1 MEAAQVP
8 NATPQRPEVF
18 SRQASGLTR
27 VMSPW
32 SAFMYNFLTMGVIFP
47 WTFVWAP
54 EAFPGVSVWAA
65 CLFATLLELPIALA
79 YVWMA
84 TAMPRSGGDYVFQSR
99 VIGGTI
105 GFPIVMS
112 GFVIWI
118 LQWVALAGWLFANL
132 GLAPLFL
139 GLGVHYHSAG
149 LINAGVWAESK
160 NGIVITSIIGA
171 AAMAA
176 LLVSGFKNYVRLQ
189 YFMFAATGIL
199 VIIMLV
205 QFLRTSPAAFATA
218 INHFNGIVDKN
229 PAYYTW
235 LQHDV
240 SSVPGGYNL
249 APKFALGATLLAAPI
264 AWTSTQWATYS
275 VEQGGE
281 IKGARVFKNQMFII
295 IGSLLAVGVVLAL
308 IAAAEQ
314 HAVGTGFFN
323 ASSASYYGGVSAS
336 GTGVGHTLPFPGMF
350 AIVISP
356 YPIITVLA
364 AVSFMLASLQITCNC
379 YIGVTR
385 IMVGMSLDRILPAWV
400 SKVHSKLHTPVN
412 AHLVYFVL
420 GALVIIGY
428 NELAKWTSL
437 TLGVTLACGYV
448 FVFSAIAAAL
458 LPFRARAL
466 YEAAPGSQYR
476 LWGVPLVTV
485 FGVIGALAGAAALI
499 AFLTYSGYGLKG
511 TTPYIIVALILV
523 GSFVYYWISRYY
535 QRGKGINVSY
545 AFREIPPE

>member
-1 MEAAQVP
+1 MEATGAK
-8 NATPQRPEVF
+8 PEVF
-18 SRQASGLTR
+18 SRKASGLSR

-47 WTFVWAP
+47 WIFIWAP
-54 EAFPGVSVWAA
+54 QAFPGVSVWMA

-99 VIGGTI
+99 VLGGAV

-139 GLGVHYHSAG
+139 GLGVHYHSTG
-149 LINAGVWAESK
+149 LINAGVWAE
-160 NGIVITSIIGA
+160 GHQGVVITSIIGA
-171 AAMAA
+171 ALMA
-176 LLVSGFKNYVRLQ
+176 LLLVTGFKNYVRLQ

-199 VIIMLV
+199 VILMLA
-205 QFLRTSPAAFATA
+205 QFLRTTPAHFAVA
-218 INHFNGIVDKN
+218 MNHFSAVVNNN
-229 PAYYTW
+229 PTYYTW

-240 SSVPGGYNL
+240 SSTGFNIV
-249 APKFALGATLLAAPI
+249 PKFALGATLLAAPI

-295 IGSLLAVGVVLAL
+295 VGSLIAVGIVLAL
-308 IAAAEQ
+308 IGWAEQ
-314 HAVGTGFFN
+314 RAVGTGFMT
-323 ASSASYYGGVSAS
+323 AASASFYGVSKS
-336 GTGVGHTLPFPGMF
+336 GQGIGSVYPFPVML

-356 YPIITVLA
+356 NPIITILA

-385 IMVGMSLDRILPAWV
+385 IMVGMSLDRTLPAWF
-400 SKVHSKLHTPVN
+400 SKVNARFRTPVN
-412 AHLVYFVL
+412 AHLTYFLLGVL
-420 GALVIIGY
+420 AIAGY
-428 NELAKWTSL
+428 SYVHTWATL
-437 TLGVTLACGYV
+437 TLGVTFACGYV
-448 FVFSAIAAAL
+448 FVISCLAAAL
-458 LPFRARAL
+458 LPYRAKAL
-466 YEAAPGSQYR
+466 YEASPGSQYK
-476 LWGVPLVTV
+476 LAGMPLVTIFGIVGFV
-485 FGVIGALAGAAALI
+485 FGLAALV
-499 AFLTYSGYGLKG
+499 AFLVKKGYALTG
-511 TTPYIIVALILV
+511 TQPYVIVAVIFVASL
-523 GSFVYYWISRYY
+523 VYYWIGRFY
-535 QRGKGINVSY
+535 QRGKGIDISY
-545 AFREIPPE
+545 AFLEVPPE

>member
-1 MEAAQVP
+1 MEATA
-8 NATPQRPEVF
+8 ARPEVF
-18 SRQASGLTR
+18 SRKASGLSR

-32 SAFMYNFLTMGVIFP
+32 SAFIYNFLTMGVIFP

-54 EAFPGVSVWAA
+54 EAFPGVSVWMA

-99 VIGGTI
+99 VLGGAI
-105 GFPIVMS
+105 GFPVVMS

-118 LQWVALAGWLFANL
+118 LQWLALAGWLFATL

-139 GLGVHYHSAG
+139 GLGVHYNSTG
-149 LINAGVWAESK
+149 LINAGIWAE
-160 NGIVITSIIGA
+160 GHQGVVITSIIGA

-176 LLVSGFKNYVRLQ
+176 LLVTGFKNYVRLQ

-199 VIIMLV
+199 VLIMLI

-218 INHFNGIVDKN
+218 INHFNGVVDSN
-229 PAYYTW
+229 PHYYTW

-240 SSVPGGYNL
+240 SSVSGGYNL

-295 IGSLLAVGVVLAL
+295 VGSLIAVGVVLAI

-314 HAVGTGFFN
+314 HAVGTRFFN
-323 ASSASYYGGVSAS
+323 AASASYYGGVSAS
-336 GTGVGHTLPFPGMF
+336 GNGIGSVLPFPGMF
-350 AIVISP
+350 AIIISP
-356 YPIITVLA
+356 NPIITVLA

-379 YIGVTR
+379 YIGCTR
-385 IMVGMSLDRILPAWV
+385 IMVGMSLDRTLPAWF
-400 SKVHSKLHTPVN
+400 SKVSPRFRTPVN
-412 AHLVYFVL
+412 AHLAYFLAGCV
-420 GALVIIGY
+420 AIWGY
-428 NELAKWTSL
+428 SYVTKWYTI
-437 TLGVTLACGYV
+437 TLGVTFACGYV
-448 FVFSAIAAAL
+448 FVMSAVAAAL
-458 LPFRARAL
+458 MPYRAKAL
-466 YEAAPGSQYR
+466 YEASPGAQYK
-476 LWGVPLVTV
+476 LAGIPLVTI
-485 FGVIGALAGAAALI
+485 FGVIGAIAGAGAVV
-499 AFLTYSGYGLKG
+499 AFLVKKGYGLTG
-511 TTPYIIVALILV
+511 TSPVLTYAIVAGIFVFALV
-523 GSFVYYWISRYY
+523 IYWIGRIY
-535 QRGKGINVSY
+535 QRGKGIDISY
-545 AFREIPPE
+545 AFLEVPPE